1 MRVVFVSNFFNHHQ
15 SSISDF
21 LFRHP
26 ELEYRFIETSKVP
39 EERIKLGY
47 HTLIARDYVIRAYES
62 EQKYAESMD
71 WIKQADAVIFGS
83 APESMIQGRIKSG
96 KPVFRYSE
104 RPLKFGPE
112 WKKYP
117 VRLLKW
123 NYLNFPRKHV
133 YLLAASAFAA
143 GDYRKFGMFRG
154 RAFQWGY
161 FPPFAEH
168 ADPER
173 LISEKDT
180 RQILWVGRFI
190 DWKRPLFA
198 LEAAKCLKRNQLDFR
213 LDLIGDGNQRPLME
227 NFIAQNYLSD
237 CVRICPAMSPEAVRA
252 KMDQAGIL
260 LFTSTEREGWG
271 AVLNEAM
278 NSGCTVAAADQ
289 IGSVPFLI
297 KPNEN
302 GFVFH
307 SENLTELVQILT
319 EVLGNAETQ
328 GRIGVNAYN
337 TIASQWKPEIAANR
351 LAALIQNLTSAE
363 KAPNPFQE
371 GPCRDASIIHKGWLD
386 AYQDDHQ

>member
-26 ELEYRFIETSKVP
+26 ALEYRFIETSKVP

-227 NFIAQNYLSD
+227 NFIAQNDLSD

-351 LAALIQNLTSAE
+351 LAALIQNLTSVE

>member
-237 CVRICPAMSPEAVRA
+237 C
-252 KMDQAGIL
+252 
-260 LFTSTEREGWG
+260 
-271 AVLNEAM
+271 
-278 NSGCTVAAADQ
+278 
-289 IGSVPFLI
+289 
-297 KPNEN
+297 
-302 GFVFH
+302 
-307 SENLTELVQILT
+307 
-319 EVLGNAETQ
+319 
-328 GRIGVNAYN
+328 
-337 TIASQWKPEIAANR
+337 
-351 LAALIQNLTSAE
+351 
-363 KAPNPFQE
+363 
-371 GPCRDASIIHKGWLD
+371 
-386 AYQDDHQ
+386 